1 MLAHEVTIVN
11 IEQKYEKLKAYLHEL
26 GSVAIGFSGGVDS
39 SFLATVARQELGD
52 KVLAITVKSVFNPPA
67 ETEFARQFA
76 KQLGIAHGGV
86 LSTLIDTSLG
96 VVAASLGKRVVTLQ
110 LSTNY
115 INSIYFF
122 DKASATATIVHKG
135 MTTMVIDVVVRN
147 RKEEIVATG
156 TGTMFVVG
164 KFDEIPES
172 W

>member
-1 MLAHEVTIVN
+1 MTLANAKEIEKFICDTYGRNGFVHYCN
-11 IEQKYEKLKAYLHEL
+11 IEIESIKCGE
-26 GSVAIGFSGGVDS
+26 AIL
-39 SFLATVARQELGD
+39 SFEVEDD
-52 KVLAITVKSVFNPPA
+52 KHTNIYGA
-67 ETEFARQFA
+67 
-76 KQLGIAHGGV
+76 AHGGV
-86 LSTLIDTSLG
+86 LGTLIDTSLG

-122 DKASATATIVHKG
+122 DKASARATVVHKG

-147 RKEEIVATG
+147 RKNEIVATG

-164 KFDEIPES
+164 KFDEIPDN

>member
-1 MLAHEVTIVN
+1 MTLTNANEIEKFICDTYGRNGFVHYCNIAIESIKCGEAILSFEVEDDKHTN
-11 IEQKYEKLKAYLHEL
+11 IYGA
-26 GSVAIGFSGGVDS
+26 
-39 SFLATVARQELGD
+39 
-52 KVLAITVKSVFNPPA
+52 
-67 ETEFARQFA
+67 
-76 KQLGIAHGGV
+76 AHGGV

-135 MTTMVIDVVVRN
+135 MTTMVVDVVVRN

>member
-1 MLAHEVTIVN
+1 MHYCNIAIESIKCGEAILSFEVEDDKHTN
-11 IEQKYEKLKAYLHEL
+11 IYGA
-26 GSVAIGFSGGVDS
+26 
-39 SFLATVARQELGD
+39 
-52 KVLAITVKSVFNPPA
+52 
-67 ETEFARQFA
+67 
-76 KQLGIAHGGV
+76 AHGGV